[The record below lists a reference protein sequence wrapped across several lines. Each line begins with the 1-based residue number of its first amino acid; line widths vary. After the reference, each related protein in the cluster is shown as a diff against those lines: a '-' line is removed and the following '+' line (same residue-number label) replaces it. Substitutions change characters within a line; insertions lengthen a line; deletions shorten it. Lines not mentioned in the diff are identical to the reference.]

1 MPRSNDPPPRSLRP
15 GVLGDQ
21 RGELDRRGADGSG
34 ARLSRR
40 RTARDHRE
48 KALCG
53 AARDVTLRAA
63 LCALAAAAALALLP
77 SSTGGGAAAGTRSDA
92 SFAVARTSARHVRP
106 TSVRWLCHPGMR
118 HDPCTADLDA
128 TAVSPSG
135 VQTAR
140 PAQPAGHPSID
151 CFYVYPTVSDQQQV
165 NASLAIQPAERAV
178 AVAQASRFSQ
188 VCRVYAP
195 MYRQIT
201 LYGLAHPTAVT
212 PADVALAYDG
222 VLAAWKRYLARDSHG
237 RAFVL
242 IGHSQGAS
250 ILIRLVQT
258 QVDRSARL
266 RKRLVSA
273 IVLGGNVTVPTG
285 KDVGGSFL
293 HVPACR
299 SRTQLHCV
307 VAYSSFDEPPPSN
320 SLFGIPGA
328 GVSLLSGTTVS
339 TGRQVLCT
347 NPADLA
353 GGSGSLRPYFP
364 TSSVAPRSVPTPWV
378 TYPDMYRSRCEHRGD
393 ATWLQVDDVAP
404 PGDPNPAVSQVLGP
418 QWGLH
423 LVDVNIALGNLVG
436 LVRSE
441 AASSHRQR

>member
-1 MPRSNDPPPRSLRP
+1 MD
-15 GVLGDQ
+15 
-21 RGELDRRGADGSG
+21 A
-34 ARLSRR
+34 
-40 RTARDHRE
+40 
-48 KALCG
+48 G
-53 AARDVTLRAA
+53 AARGRTSRSSGRGCRRAPRQWPPGTWTHA
-63 LCALAAAAALALLP
+63 RVGARFAAPVAFAALAALVATTLP
-77 SSTGGGAAAGTRSDA
+77 SSAAAAGGPAAGARPHAPSAVPRSA
-92 SFAVARTSARHVRP
+92 ARHSPP
-106 TSVRWLCHPGMR
+106 TPVRWLCRPGTP

-135 VQTAR
+135 SQTTEPAEAAR
-140 PAQPAGHPSID
+140 HPSID
-151 CFYVYPTVSDQQQV
+151 CFYVYPTVSTQQQV
-165 NASLAIQPAERAV
+165 NASLAVRPAERSV

-188 VCRVYAP
+188 MCRVYAP

-201 LYGLAHPTAVT
+201 LYGLAHPAAIT
-212 PADVALAYDG
+212 PSDASLAYDG
-222 VLAAWKRYLARDSHG
+222 VLAAWKRYLARDNHG
-237 RAFVL
+237 RGFVL

-250 ILIRLVQT
+250 VLIHLIRT
-258 QVDRSARL
+258 QVDPSPRL

-285 KDVGGSFL
+285 KEVGGSFR
-293 HVPACR
+293 HVPGCR

-307 VAYSSFDEPPPSN
+307 VAYSSFDQPPPPN
-320 SLFGIPGA
+320 SLFGIPGK

-347 NPADLA
+347 NPADLE

-364 TSSVAPRSVPTPWV
+364 TSSVASGAVPTPWV
-378 TYPDMYRSRCEHRGD
+378 TYPDMYRSQCEHEGD

-404 PGDPNPAVSQVLGP
+404 AGDHNPAVSQTLGP

-436 LVRSE
+436 LIGAE
-441 AASSHRQR
+441 ANAYHHRR